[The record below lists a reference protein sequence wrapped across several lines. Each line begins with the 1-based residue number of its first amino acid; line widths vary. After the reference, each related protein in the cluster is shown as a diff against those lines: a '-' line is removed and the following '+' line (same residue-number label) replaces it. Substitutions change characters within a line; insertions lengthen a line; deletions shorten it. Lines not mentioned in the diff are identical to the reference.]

1 MNTLLLDIHDDT
13 VIEAIRDLHKTDM
26 VFGSIDDQSIDTLPD
41 LIIVDFDVIFET
53 NEREMTFTE
62 ITSKAHRHEIVVV
75 ALSKEWNDGLKSH
88 ARRFGADECL
98 GYEDLATIRTVVHI
112 IEASNKLRQNKA

>member
-41 LIIVDFDVIFET
+41 LIIVDFELILTLFLKQMK
-53 NEREMTFTE
+53 ER
-62 ITSKAHRHEIVVV
+62 
-75 ALSKEWNDGLKSH
+75 
-88 ARRFGADECL
+88 
-98 GYEDLATIRTVVHI
+98 
-112 IEASNKLRQNKA
+112 

>member
-75 ALSKEWNDGLKSH
+75 DLSKEWNDGLKGH
-88 ARRFGADECL
+88 ARRFRADECL

-112 IEASNKLRQNKA
+112 IEASNKLRQSKA

>member
-41 LIIVDFDVIFET
+41 LIIVEP
-53 NEREMTFTE
+53 
-62 ITSKAHRHEIVVV
+62 A
-75 ALSKEWNDGLKSH
+75 
-88 ARRFGADECL
+88 
-98 GYEDLATIRTVVHI
+98 
-112 IEASNKLRQNKA
+112 QNTG

>member
-26 VFGSIDDQSIDTLPD
+26 VFGSIDDQSIDT
-41 LIIVDFDVIFET
+41 VDFDVIFET
-53 NEREMTFTE
+53 NEREMTFTK
-62 ITSKAHRHEIVVV
+62 ITSKAHRYEIVVV
-75 ALSKEWNDGLKSH
+75 ALSKEWNDGLKGH

-112 IEASNKLRQNKA
+112 IEASNKLRQNNA